1 MVYKDLF
8 KEVNLGATTDE
19 PPLIM
24 IVFEHYNKTFEDKLA
39 LRHTINYLNKL
50 KETQ

>member
-1 MVYKDLF
+1 MEFKEWF
-8 KEVNLGATTDE
+8 KEVNLGASTDE

-24 IVFEHYNKTFEDKLA
+24 IVFEYYSEAFEARLA
-39 LRHTINYLNKL
+39 LRHTINYINKL